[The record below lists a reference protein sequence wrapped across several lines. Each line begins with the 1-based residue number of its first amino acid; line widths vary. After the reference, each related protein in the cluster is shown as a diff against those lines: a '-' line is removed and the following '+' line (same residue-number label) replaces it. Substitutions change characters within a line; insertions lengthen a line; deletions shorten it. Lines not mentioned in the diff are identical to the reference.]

1 MSAGPADEWPHLF
14 TPGSGPVLLMLHGT
28 GGSEKQI
35 APLGSMLDAEAAI
48 LAPRGR
54 VSENGMLRWFRRH
67 AEGVFDTDSV
77 IAEAAALARF
87 VEWGRVAYNL
97 AGRPIIAVGMSNGAN
112 IALATALLHPDTLNK
127 VVAFSGMHPL
137 PETPLTRNLTQVD
150 VLLLNGADDPMAPA
164 ASVDQLERELRAT
177 GARVERRARPGGHGI
192 DRSEIAAAQ
201 RWIGLRAKG
210 DES

>member
-1 MSAGPADEWPHLF
+1 MSTRPADEWPHLF

-28 GGSEKQI
+28 GGSEEQM
-35 APLGSMLDAEAAI
+35 APLASMLDPDAAV
-48 LAPRGR
+48 LAPRGQ
-54 VSENGMLRWFRRH
+54 VTENGMLRWFRRH

-87 VEWGRVAYNL
+87 VEWARESYNL
-97 AGRPIIAVGMSNGAN
+97 ADRPIIAVGMSNGAN
-112 IALATALLHPDTLNK
+112 MALATALLHPGTLDR

-137 PETPLTRNLTQVD
+137 PETPLTQNLTQVD

-164 ASVDQLERELRAT
+164 ASVDQLERELRAA
-177 GARVERRARPGGHGI
+177 GAHVERRTRPGGHGI
-192 DRSEIAAAQ
+192 ARSEIAAAQ
-201 RWIGLRAKG
+201 RWIRQRGKS